1 MGFSS
6 GPQVAFMRVTGL
18 MESNMAKVKHVIE
31 TETYGLVFGFKAT
44 ELKQIINA
52 CSKNVGILM
61 LKHNLYV

>member
-1 MGFSS
+1 
-6 GPQVAFMRVTGL
+6 